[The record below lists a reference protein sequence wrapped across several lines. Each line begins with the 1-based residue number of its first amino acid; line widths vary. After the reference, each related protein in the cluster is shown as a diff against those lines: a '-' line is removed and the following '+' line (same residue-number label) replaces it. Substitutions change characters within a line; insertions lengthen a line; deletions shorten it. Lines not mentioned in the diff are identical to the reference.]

1 MLSHDEVWKAID
13 GLAERNGL
21 SPSGLARRAGL
32 DPTTFNKSKRFAADG
47 RPRWPSTE
55 SVSKILAATG
65 ATMGEL
71 FRLDG
76 PQRRAQYLSVPLL
89 GQAHAGFGVVST
101 NGASPHPSRIISFP
115 DTRHE
120 PLYALTVTG
129 DSMMPLYRDGDILFI
144 SRTADAKVGDRVVVK
159 LVDAEVMVK
168 VLGYQSDSEYA
179 FHAINPNHCDVAFTH
194 DQVEWVA
201 RIVYA
206 TQ

>member
-65 ATMGEL
+65 ASMSEL
-71 FRLDG
+71 FGLDG
-76 PQRRAQYLSVPLL
+76 QQRHAEHMSVPLL
-89 GQAHAGFGVVST
+89 GQAHAGSGQVST
-101 NGASPHPSRIISFP
+101 NGSSPHPSRIISFP

-144 SRTADAKVGDRVVVK
+144 SRTADTKVGDRVVVK

-168 VLGYQSDSEYA
+168 VLGYQSDSECA
-179 FHAINPNHCDVAFTH
+179 FHAINPNHSDVAFTN